1 MTLAKVLSVSLCLGV
16 GSLAFASDPTP
27 PDPTPP
33 AATAATA
40 PATADAASTAAADK
54 AAADKAAAD
63 KAAAADQAKSA
74 ATTAKTA
81 TSPEGLTP
89 DQVKTLRAAHYKPSV
104 RKGVTSYCRSET
116 QLGSRFEVETC
127 GTPEDILRSIAASQQ
142 LVNQMQHATYTGAGV
157 H

>member
-40 PATADAASTAAADK
+40 PATADAAST